1 MAARVVCISRTLA
14 AGGETVGRLACERLG
29 FRYLDDEIVGKAAE
43 KAGVDI
49 SRIVQAEHKQSFL
62 DYVFDAMG
70 RGTPTPAKSEYVLS
84 QSVGRQPYADLH
96 IANSVREEY
105 RTLIRE
111 VIAEVAA
118 QGNAVIVAHAASMA
132 LAGNPEVLRVLI
144 TASLPTRVQRV
155 WLEGHLLNEDD
166 ATKAINDSDRE
177 RADYLYRFYQVREE
191 LPTHY
196 DLVVNTDHIT
206 LQQAVDVIV
215 HLARS

>member
-1 MAARVVCISRTLA
+1 MATRVVCISRTLA

-29 FRYLDDEIVGKAAE
+29 FRYLDEEIVGKAAE

-49 SRIVQAEHKQSFL
+49 SRIVQAEHKQSLL

-70 RGTPTPAKSEYVLS
+70 RGTPMPAKSEYVLS
-84 QSVGRQPYADLH
+84 HSVGRQPYADIH
-96 IANSVREEY
+96 IANSAREEY

-111 VIAEVAA
+111 VITEVAA

-155 WLEGHLLNEDD
+155 LEGHLLNEDD

-206 LQQAVDVIV
+206 LQQAVDMIV